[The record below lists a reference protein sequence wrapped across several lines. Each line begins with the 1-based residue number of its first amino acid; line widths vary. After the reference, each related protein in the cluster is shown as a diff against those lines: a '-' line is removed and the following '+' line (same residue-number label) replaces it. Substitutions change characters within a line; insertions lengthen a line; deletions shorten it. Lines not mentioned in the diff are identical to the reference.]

1 MSSITISLEV
11 LLQNPENR
19 KLVKLADRPTVE
31 RYIRMNAR
39 TAPPPIVIDK
49 NGLILDGKHRV
60 AAALESGLVD
70 VEAIDPLDKLRDE
83 ARKFGQWENGVWE

>member
-1 MSSITISLEV
+1 MSSMTISLEV
-11 LLQNPENR
+11 LLQNPANR

-60 AAALESGLVD
+60 AAALESGRPD
-70 VEAIDPLDKLRDE
+70 IEAVDPLENLRAE
-83 ARKFGQWENGVWE
+83 ARTFGGWENGVWE